1 VGAVRHSDNPSG
13 QKVTTQIGHYP
24 IEAELGR
31 GAMGVVYRS
40 THPRLGIPV
49 AIKVLA
55 EQFSSDRSFRE
66 RFHRE
71 AATVASLNHPGIV
84 RVYDFDEDG
93 PVLFIVMEW
102 VEGRSMRSWLDE
114 YGRFSVDVS
123 VDLIQQLLSAVGVA
137 HDYQIVHRDLKPENI
152 LISNRGKTKILDF
165 GISKLIDDKHN
176 LTATGSMV
184 GTPAYMAPEQVKGE
198 AIDPTADIYS
208 LGMILYELLHGE
220 PPFTGPLPSVLHSQV
235 FDKPRAS
242 TAIPSTI
249 MDIIW
254 KATSK
259 GRDQRFQT
267 CEGFSGA
274 FHYMPRTASAPAP
287 PDAVSAEI
295 AVADPHDAPKSAS
308 APPGDRK
315 PSGVCTY
322 SDCSERRGWA
332 CAYKDLTGREC
343 KSWWCRRHIQFIE
356 RTPFCPRHAS
366 VIRALAPTANTIFEI
381 KNRPAVDDRAL
392 PLAALVAEDVD
403 KDVTELVRRRF
414 QNRKD
419 VTLARDRTVRQTWSG
434 RDDVAW
440 ERSWAALKS
449 QGYLVRI
456 AVRVTTAEP
465 DTVQLLIGN
474 TVVFKAVPD
483 WISRRREGEPPDH
496 ADRARF
502 GKKIF
507 HAVLE
512 HVDEPQAV
520 AVATPVPS
528 AGTPPIVLPPPVIN
542 RTLIEGMIL
551 RMATLATR
559 LTGYEV
565 ASQLGLPLTSL
576 EPILRSLTTS
586 NFLDALGIASETG
599 PWQGR
604 PLPERMAYALTKQ
617 GRARSEEIAKAGSRY
632 AGPAPVSMHEYK
644 TVLAEAAKGAPLDL
658 AKVNIALAGMEL
670 APGVTEAVRAAVNSR
685 SSVFIYGAPGNGKTT
700 LARRIP
706 KLLGSS
712 ILIPVAIDVG
722 GGEVMTIFDS
732 AVHHLEHNQP
742 ADKRWR
748 RVSRPLVQVG
758 GEFQLEMFDP
768 TWEEGS
774 RTYGAPLQ
782 VKANG
787 GVLLI
792 DDLGR
797 QRVTPK
803 QILDRLLVP
812 LEQDT
817 DYMNLSAS
825 GRKLEIPFR
834 AQLALSTN
842 LKPSELLDEAY
853 LRRLAYKVLMPD
865 PTWEMWCRI
874 FERERARLNI
884 PPDPNALEKISGL
897 YADRPL
903 RGNHPRDL
911 LERLVDVSSARGV
924 RAKLSADLVEAAWH
938 TLFIAS

>member
-1 VGAVRHSDNPSG
+1 MPIDS
-13 QKVTTQIGHYP
+13 KVSTTQLGRYP

-40 THPRLGIPV
+40 THPRLEIPV
-49 AIKVLA
+49 AIKVLS
-55 EQFSSDRSFRE
+55 EQYSSDPSFRQ

-114 YGRFSVDVS
+114 DGRFSVDVS

-137 HDYQIVHRDLKPENI
+137 HDSQLVHRDLKPDNI

-165 GISKLIDDKHN
+165 GISKLIDDKHR

-198 AIDPTADIYS
+198 AVDATSDIYS

-220 PPFTGPLPSVLHSQV
+220 PPFTGALPSVLHSQV
-235 FDKPRAS
+235 FDRPRAS
-242 TAIPSTI
+242 TAIPSPI
-249 MDIIW
+249 MEIIW
-254 KATSK
+254 KATAKDRS
-259 GRDQRFQT
+259 QRFQS
-267 CEGFSGA
+267 CEEFSGA
-274 FHYMPRTASAPAP
+274 FHYMPKPGAAQPPVEAISNELAVDEQVEEHAPAP
-287 PDAVSAEI
+287 ARIDG
-295 AVADPHDAPKSAS
+295 H
-308 APPGDRK
+308 K
-315 PSGVCTY
+315 PAGVCTY
-322 SDCSERRGWA
+322 SDCQERRGWA

-403 KDVTELVRRRF
+403 KDVTELVRRRY
-414 QNRKD
+414 QSRKD
-419 VTLARDRTVRQTWSG
+419 VTIARDRTVRQTWSG
-434 RDDVAW
+434 RNDVAW

-449 QGYLVRI
+449 QGYLIRI
-456 AVRVTTAEP
+456 AVRVAANEP
-465 DTVQLLIGN
+465 DIVQLLIGN
-474 TVVFKAVPD
+474 TLVFKEVPA

-502 GKKIF
+502 GKKLFAAI
-507 HAVLE
+507 LE
-512 HVDEPQAV
+512 HVDAPR
-520 AVATPVPS
+520 PVPS
-528 AGTPPIVLPPPVIN
+528 AVPATGHLIEPPPPPEIN
-542 RTLIEGMIL
+542 RTLIEGMVL
-551 RMATLATR
+551 RLAATATR
-559 LTGYEV
+559 VTGFEV
-565 ASQLGLPLTSL
+565 AEALALPFNAI
-576 EPILRSLTTS
+576 EPILKALTS
-586 NFLDALGIASETG
+586 ANFLDALGLAQEQG
-599 PWQGR
+599 PWLGR
-604 PLPERMAYALTKQ
+604 PLPERMAYSLTKQ
-617 GRARSEEIAKAGSRY
+617 GRTRSDQIADASTRY
-632 AGPAPVSMHEYK
+632 MGPAPVSMAEYK
-644 TVLAEAAKGAPLDL
+644 AVLAEAG
-658 AKVNIALAGMEL
+658 
-670 APGVTEAVRAAVNSR
+670 NSR
-685 SSVFIYGAPGNGKTT
+685 SSIFIYGAPGNGKTT

-706 KLLGSS
+706 ALLGGP
-712 ILIPVAIDVG
+712 IVIPVALDVG
-722 GGEVMTIFDS
+722 GGAVLTIFDG
-732 AVHHLEHNQP
+732 AVHRLEPNQP
-742 ADKRWR
+742 ADRRWR

-768 TWEEGS
+768 TWEDGN
-774 RTYGAPLQ
+774 RVYGAPLQ

-797 QRVTPK
+797 QRVSPK
-803 QILDRLLVP
+803 QILARLLVP

-817 DYMNLSAS
+817 DFLNLTAS
-825 GRKLEIPFR
+825 GRKVEIPFR

-842 LKPSELLDEAY
+842 LKPAELLDEAY

-865 PTWEMWCRI
+865 PTWEMWVRI
-874 FERERARLNI
+874 FERERERLAI
-884 PPDPNALEKISGL
+884 PPAPAALEMMQSL
-897 YADRPL
+897 YGGGAGPRPPRAPPAPAALEMMQSLYGGRPL

-924 RAKLSADLVEAAWH
+924 RPQLTPELVEAAWN
-938 TLFIAS
+938 TLFVAS

>member
-1 VGAVRHSDNPSG
+1 
-13 QKVTTQIGHYP
+13 
-24 IEAELGR
+24 
-31 GAMGVVYRS
+31 MGVVYRS
-40 THPRLGIPV
+40 THPRLEIPV
-49 AIKVLA
+49 AIKVLSD
-55 EQFSSDRSFRE
+55 QYSSDPSFRQ

-71 AATVASLNHPGIV
+71 AATVAALNHPGIV

-102 VEGRSMRSWLDE
+102 VDGRSMRSWLDE

-137 HDYQIVHRDLKPENI
+137 HDYQIVHRDLKPDNI

-165 GISKLIDDKHN
+165 GISKLIDDKAR

-198 AIDPTADIYS
+198 PIDMTADIYS

-220 PPFTGPLPSVLHSQV
+220 PPFTGPLPTVLHSQV
-235 FDKPRAS
+235 FDRPRAS
-242 TAIPSTI
+242 TAIPSPI
-249 MDIIW
+249 MEIIW

-259 GRDQRFQT
+259 SPEQRFQT
-267 CEGFSGA
+267 CKEFSGA
-274 FHYMPRTASAPAP
+274 FHYMPKPGVQQPPVEALSADAAVEEDVEQPRPLPTRNEGPKPA
-287 PDAVSAEI
+287 
-295 AVADPHDAPKSAS
+295 
-308 APPGDRK
+308 
-315 PSGVCTY
+315 GVCTY
-322 SDCSERRGWA
+322 SDCNERRGWA
-332 CAYKDLTGREC
+332 CAYKDMTGRKC
-343 KSWWCRRHIQFIE
+343 SSWWCRRHIQFIE

-403 KDVTELVRRRF
+403 KDVTELVRRRY

-419 VTLARDRTVRQTWSG
+419 VTIARDRTVRQTWSG
-434 RDDVAW
+434 RTDVAW

-449 QGYLVRI
+449 QGYLIRI
-456 AVRVTTAEP
+456 AVRVATDEP
-465 DTVQLLIGN
+465 DMVQLLIGN
-474 TVVFKAVPD
+474 TVVFKEVPD

-502 GKKIF
+502 GKKLFAAI
-507 HAVLE
+507 LE
-512 HVDEPQAV
+512 HVDEPRPVSSAV
-520 AVATPVPS
+520 PAT
-528 AGTPPIVLPPPVIN
+528 AHQMEPPPPPEIN
-542 RTLIEGMIL
+542 RTLIEGMVL
-551 RMATLATR
+551 RLAASTTR
-559 LTGYEV
+559 ITGYEV
-565 ASQLGLPLTSL
+565 AEQLALPFNAI
-576 EPILRSLTTS
+576 EPILKSLTGT
-586 NFLDALGIASETG
+586 NFLEAMGLASDQG
-599 PWQGR
+599 PWLGR
-604 PLPERMAYALTKQ
+604 PLPERMAYTLTKQ
-617 GRARSEEIAKAGSRY
+617 GRGRSDEIAGASTRY
-632 AGPAPVSMHEYK
+632 AGPAPVSMQEYRA
-644 TVLAEAAKGAPLDL
+644 VLNDAARPATLDL
-658 AKVNIALAGMEL
+658 VKVGLALSGIEL
-670 APGVTEAVRAAVNSR
+670 APGVMEAVRAAVNSR
-685 SSVFIYGAPGNGKTT
+685 SSIFIYGAPGNGKTT
-700 LARRIP
+700 LARRLAS
-706 KLLGSS
+706 LLGGPV
-712 ILIPVAIDVG
+712 LIPVALDVG
-722 GGEVMTIFDS
+722 GGEVMTVFDG
-732 AVHHLEHNQP
+732 AVHRLEANQP
-742 ADKRWR
+742 ADRRWR
-748 RVSRPLVQVG
+748 RVGRPLVQVG

-768 TWEEGS
+768 TWEDGS

-797 QRVTPK
+797 QRVSPK

-817 DYMNLSAS
+817 DFLNLTAT
-825 GRKLEIPFR
+825 GRKVEIPFR

-842 LKPSELLDEAY
+842 LKPAELLDEAY

-874 FERERARLNI
+874 FERERERLNI
-884 PPDPNALEKISGL
+884 PADPGALEMISSL
-897 YADRPL
+897 YSGRPL

-924 RAKLSADLVEAAWH
+924 RAQLTPQLVEAAWH

>member
-1 VGAVRHSDNPSG
+1 
-13 QKVTTQIGHYP
+13 
-24 IEAELGR
+24 
-31 GAMGVVYRS
+31 MGVVYRS
-40 THPRLGIPV
+40 THPRLDIPV

-55 EQFSSDRSFRE
+55 EQYSGDVSFRQ

-102 VEGRSMRSWLDE
+102 VDGRSMRSWLDE

-123 VDLIQQLLSAVGVA
+123 VDLVQQLLSAVGVA
-137 HDYQIVHRDLKPENI
+137 HDFGIVHRDLKPDNI

-165 GISKLIDDKHN
+165 GISKLIDDKHR

-198 AIDPTADIYS
+198 AVDKASDIYS

-220 PPFTGPLPSVLHSQV
+220 PPFTGPLPAVLHSQV
-235 FDKPRAS
+235 FDRPRAS
-242 TAIPSTI
+242 TAIPSPI
-249 MDIIW
+249 MEIIW
-254 KATSK
+254 KATAKDPS
-259 GRDQRFQT
+259 QRFQT
-267 CEGFSGA
+267 CEEFSGA
-274 FHYMPRTASAPAP
+274 FHYMPKPGVAQPAADGMSSTDSSGPVQLITEPQVAIPQRTDGPKP
-287 PDAVSAEI
+287 P
-295 AVADPHDAPKSAS
+295 
-308 APPGDRK
+308 
-315 PSGVCTY
+315 GVCTFA
-322 SDCSERRGWA
+322 DCGERRGWA
-332 CAYKDLTGREC
+332 CAYRDLTGREC

-403 KDVTELVRRRF
+403 KDVTELVRRRY

-434 RDDVAW
+434 RNEVAW
-440 ERSWAALKS
+440 ERSWSALKS

-465 DTVQLLIGN
+465 DMVQLLIGN
-474 TVVFKAVPD
+474 TVVFKEVPN

-502 GKKIF
+502 GKKLFAAI
-507 HAVLE
+507 LE
-512 HVDEPQAV
+512 HVDEPQPMPPPTG
-520 AVATPVPS
+520 TPSSSPDL
-528 AGTPPIVLPPPVIN
+528 GTPPPPEIN
-542 RTLIEGMIL
+542 RALVEGMVL
-551 RMATLATR
+551 RLASTATR

-565 ASQLGLPLTSL
+565 ADQLALPFISVEPVLKLLTSA
-576 EPILRSLTTS
+576 
-586 NFLDALGIASETG
+586 NFLDALGLANEQG
-599 PWQGR
+599 PWLGR

-617 GRARSEEIAKAGSRY
+617 GRTRSEEIARAGTRY
-632 AGPAPVSMHEYK
+632 AGPAPVSLREYRA
-644 TVLAEAAKGAPLDL
+644 VLAEAAKPGTLDL
-658 AKVNIALAGMEL
+658 TKVTAALAGIEL

-685 SSVFIYGAPGNGKTT
+685 SSIFIYGAPGNGKTS
-700 LARRIP
+700 LARRLP
-706 KLLGSS
+706 RLLGNP
-712 ILIPVAIDVG
+712 IVVPMALDIG
-722 GGEVMTIFDS
+722 GGEVMAVFDP
-732 AVHHLEHNQP
+732 AVHRLEANQP
-742 ADKRWR
+742 ADRRWR
-748 RVSRPLVQVG
+748 RVARPLVQVG
-758 GEFQLEMFDP
+758 GEFQIEMFDP
-768 TWEEGS
+768 TWEDGS

-797 QRVTPK
+797 QRVSPK
-803 QILDRLLVP
+803 QILDRLLIP
-812 LEQDT
+812 LEQEI

-825 GRKLEIPFR
+825 GRKVEVPFW

-842 LKPSELLDEAY
+842 LKPVELLDEAY

-865 PTWEMWCRI
+865 PSWEMFTRI
-874 FERERARLNI
+874 FERERERLTI
-884 PPDPNALEKISGL
+884 PPDGTALEMIRSL
-897 YADRPL
+897 YGGRPL

-924 RAKLSADLVEAAWH
+924 QPALSPELVEAAWH
-938 TLFIAS
+938 TLFITT

>member
-1 VGAVRHSDNPSG
+1 MPIEP
-13 QKVTTQIGHYP
+13 KVSTTQLGKYP

-40 THPRLGIPV
+40 THPRLEIPV

-55 EQFSSDRSFRE
+55 EQYSSDPSFRQ

-71 AATVASLNHPGIV
+71 AATVAALNHPGIV

-102 VEGRSMRSWLDE
+102 VDGRSMRSWLDE

-137 HDYQIVHRDLKPENI
+137 HDYQIVHRDLKPDNI

-165 GISKLIDDKHN
+165 GISKLIDDKHR

-198 AIDPTADIYS
+198 PVDATADIYS

-220 PPFTGPLPSVLHSQV
+220 PPFTGPLPAVLHSQV

-242 TAIPSTI
+242 TAIPSPI

-254 KATSK
+254 KATAKERS
-259 GRDQRFQT
+259 QRFQT
-267 CEGFSGA
+267 CEEFAGA
-274 FHYMPRTASAPAP
+274 FHYMPKAAVAHP
-287 PDAVSAEI
+287 PVEAVSDEM
-295 AVADPHDAPKSAS
+295 AVEGEVEEPRPLPTRPD
-308 APPGDRK
+308 GQK
-315 PSGVCTY
+315 PAGVCTY
-322 SDCSERRGWA
+322 SDCGERRGWA
-332 CAYKDLTGREC
+332 CAYTDMTGRKC
-343 KSWWCRRHIQFIE
+343 GSWWCRRHIQFIE

-403 KDVTELVRRRF
+403 KDVTELVRRRY

-419 VTLARDRTVRQTWSG
+419 VTIARDRTVRQTWSG
-434 RDDVAW
+434 RNEVAW

-449 QGYLVRI
+449 QGYLIRI
-456 AVRVTTAEP
+456 AVRVGADEP
-465 DTVQLLIGN
+465 DMVQLLIGN
-474 TVVFKAVPD
+474 TVVFKEVPD

-502 GKKIF
+502 GKKLFAAI
-507 HAVLE
+507 LE
-512 HVDEPQAV
+512 HVDSPR
-520 AVATPVPS
+520 PVPS
-528 AGTPPIVLPPPVIN
+528 ATPATNSRQIEPPPPPEIN
-542 RTLIEGMIL
+542 RTLIEGMVL
-551 RMATLATR
+551 RLAATATR
-559 LTGYEV
+559 LTGFEF
-565 ASQLGLPLTSL
+565 AEQLALPFNAI
-576 EPILRSLTTS
+576 EPILKNLTGT
-586 NFLDALGIASETG
+586 NFLDALGLAQEQG
-599 PWQGR
+599 PWLGR
-604 PLPERMAYALTKQ
+604 PLPERMAYAITKQ
-617 GRARSEEIAKAGSRY
+617 GRTRSDQIADSSTRY
-632 AGPAPVSMHEYK
+632 MGPAPVSMQEYK
-644 TVLAEAAKGAPLDL
+644 AVLAEAAKPATLDL
-658 AKVNIALAGMEL
+658 IKVGLALSGIEL
-670 APGVTEAVRAAVNSR
+670 APGVMEAVRAAVNSR
-685 SSVFIYGAPGNGKTT
+685 SSIFIYGAPGNGKTT

-706 KLLGSS
+706 SLLGGP
-712 ILIPVAIDVG
+712 IVLPVGLDIG
-722 GGEVMTIFDS
+722 GGEVMSVFDP
-732 AVHHLEHNQP
+732 AIHRVEPNQP
-742 ADKRWR
+742 ADRRWR

-774 RTYGAPLQ
+774 RVYGAPLQ

-797 QRVTPK
+797 QRVPPK

-817 DYMNLSAS
+817 DFLNLTAS
-825 GRKLEIPFR
+825 GRKVEIPFR

-842 LKPSELLDEAY
+842 LKPAELLDEAY
-853 LRRLAYKVLMPD
+853 LRRLSYKVLMPD

-874 FERERARLNI
+874 FERERERLTI
-884 PPDPNALEKISGL
+884 PPEPAALEMIQTL
-897 YADRPL
+897 YGGRPL

-924 RAKLSADLVEAAWH
+924 RPQLTPELVEAAWN
-938 TLFIAS
+938 TLFVAS

>member
-1 VGAVRHSDNPSG
+1 MA
-13 QKVTTQIGHYP
+13 TTQLGKYP

-40 THPRLGIPV
+40 THPRLEIPV

-55 EQFSSDRSFRE
+55 EQYSSDANFRQ

-71 AATVASLNHPGIV
+71 AATVASLNHTGIV

-123 VDLIQQLLSAVGVA
+123 VDLVQQLLSAVGVA
-137 HDYQIVHRDLKPENI
+137 HDLGVVHRDIKPDNI

-165 GISKLIDDKHN
+165 GISKLVDDKQR

-198 AIDPTADIYS
+198 NVDARADIYS

-220 PPFTGPLPSVLHSQV
+220 PPFTGALPAVLHSQV
-235 FDKPRAS
+235 FDRPRPS
-242 TAIPSTI
+242 TAIPSPI

-254 KATSK
+254 KATAKDRS
-259 GRDQRFQT
+259 QRFQT
-267 CEGFSGA
+267 CEEFSGA
-274 FHYMPRTASAPAP
+274 FHYMPRPAAAQP
-287 PDAVSAEI
+287 PVEAVSNESPIVEQVAPQ
-295 AVADPHDAPKSAS
+295 AVMPATGGTK
-308 APPGDRK
+308 PPG
-315 PSGVCTY
+315 VCRW
-322 SDCSERRGWA
+322 SDCNEKRGWA
-332 CAYKDLTGREC
+332 CAYKDLQGREC
-343 KSWWCRRHIQFIE
+343 KTWWCRRHITFIE

-366 VIRALAPTANTIFEI
+366 VIRALSPTAGTIFEI

-392 PLAALVAEDVD
+392 PLAALVAEDID
-403 KDVTELVRRRF
+403 KDVTELVRRRY
-414 QNRKD
+414 QNRRD
-419 VTLARDRTVRQTWSG
+419 VTLANDRTVRQTWSG
-434 RDDVAW
+434 STQVAW
-440 ERSWAALKS
+440 ERSWAALRS
-449 QGYLVRI
+449 QGYMVRI
-456 AVRVTTAEP
+456 AVRVSISEP

-474 TVVFKAVPD
+474 TVVFKEIPD

-502 GKKIF
+502 AKKVFAAI
-507 HAVLE
+507 LE
-512 HVDEPQAV
+512 HVDEPQPA
-520 AVATPVPS
+520 APITSPGPS
-528 AGTPPIVLPPPVIN
+528 APQIEPPPPPDIN

-551 RMATLATR
+551 RLASSANR
-559 LTGYEV
+559 LTGYQIAEQM
-565 ASQLGLPLTSL
+565 ALPFSAVEPVLKTLTGDNL
-576 EPILRSLTTS
+576 I
-586 NFLDALGIASETG
+586 DALGLANEQG
-599 PWQGR
+599 PWLQR
-604 PLPERMAYALTKQ
+604 PLPERMAYSVTRQ
-617 GRARSEEIAKAGSRY
+617 GRARSEEIARASTRY
-632 AGPAPVSMHEYK
+632 AGPAPVSMAEYRQ
-644 TVLAEAAKGAPLDL
+644 VLAEAAKPGTLDL
-658 AKVNIALAGMEL
+658 PKVNRVLSGIEL
-670 APGVTEAVRAAVNSR
+670 APGVAEAVRAAVNSR
-685 SSVFIYGAPGNGKTT
+685 SSIFIYGAPGNGKTT
-700 LARRIP
+700 LARRIAG
-706 KLLGSS
+706 LLGGP
-712 ILIPVAIDVG
+712 IVIPVALDIGSGD
-722 GGEVMTIFDS
+722 VMTVFDG
-732 AVHHLEHNQP
+732 AVHRLEANQP
-742 ADKRWR
+742 GDRRWR
-748 RVSRPLVQVG
+748 RIARPMVQVG

-797 QRVTPK
+797 QRVSPK

-812 LEQDT
+812 LEQEV
-817 DYMNLSAS
+817 DYMNLSSS
-825 GRKLEIPFR
+825 GRKIEVPFW

-842 LKPSELLDEAY
+842 LKPGELLDEAY

-865 PTWEMWCRI
+865 PTWDMWCRI
-874 FERERARLNI
+874 FERERERLTI
-884 PPDPNALEKISGL
+884 PPSTEVLQMIQSL
-897 YADRPL
+897 YGGRPL

-924 RAKLSADLVEAAWH
+924 RPQLTPELIEAAWN
-938 TLFIAS
+938 TLFVAS

>member
-1 VGAVRHSDNPSG
+1 
-13 QKVTTQIGHYP
+13 
-24 IEAELGR
+24 
-31 GAMGVVYRS
+31 MGVVYRS
-40 THPRLGIPV
+40 THPRLDIPV

-55 EQFSSDRSFRE
+55 EQYSSDMSFRQ

-71 AATVASLNHPGIV
+71 AATVAALNHPGIV

-123 VDLIQQLLSAVGVA
+123 VDLVQQLLSAVGVA
-137 HDYQIVHRDLKPENI
+137 HDYGIVHRDLKPDNI

-165 GISKLIDDKHN
+165 GISKLIDDKHR

-198 AIDPTADIYS
+198 AVDASSDIYS

-220 PPFTGPLPSVLHSQV
+220 PPFTGQLPAVLHSQV
-235 FDKPRAS
+235 FDRPRAS
-242 TAIPSTI
+242 TAIPSPI
-249 MDIIW
+249 MEIIW
-254 KATSK
+254 KATAKDST
-259 GRDQRFQT
+259 QRFQS
-267 CEGFSGA
+267 CEAFSGA
-274 FHYMPRTASAPAP
+274 FHYMPKPAAAQP
-287 PDAVSAEI
+287 PAEVVSDELVAVQISM
-295 AVADPHDAPKSAS
+295 PKSAIPS
-308 APPGDRK
+308 HADGPKPP
-315 PSGVCTY
+315 GVCTF
-322 SDCSERRGWA
+322 SDCGERRGWA

-343 KSWWCRRHIQFIE
+343 KSWWCRKHIQFIE

-403 KDVTELVRRRF
+403 KDVTELVRRRY

-434 RDDVAW
+434 RNEVAW
-440 ERSWAALKS
+440 ERSWSALKS
-449 QGYLVRI
+449 QGYMVRI
-456 AVRVTTAEP
+456 AVRVTTDEP
-465 DTVQLLIGN
+465 DMVQLLIGN
-474 TVVFKAVPD
+474 TVVFKEVPD
-483 WISRRREGEPPDH
+483 WIHRRREGEPPDH

-502 GKKIF
+502 GKKLFAAI
-507 HAVLE
+507 LE
-512 HVDEPQAV
+512 HVDEPL
-520 AVATPVPS
+520 PMPSSVPTS
-528 AGTPPIVLPPPVIN
+528 PQIEPPPPPEIN
-542 RTLIEGMIL
+542 RNLIEGMVL
-551 RMATLATR
+551 RLASNTTR
-559 LTGYEV
+559 VTGFEL
-565 ASQLGLPLTSL
+565 AEQLALPFAAV
-576 EPILRSLTTS
+576 EPILKALTGA
-586 NFLDALGIASETG
+586 NFLDALGLAPEQG
-599 PWQGR
+599 PWLGR
-604 PLPERMAYALTKQ
+604 PLPERMAYAITKQ
-617 GRARSEEIAKAGSRY
+617 GHIRSDEIGNASTRY
-632 AGPAPVSMHEYK
+632 TGPAPVSMLEYK
-644 TVLAEAAKGAPLDL
+644 AVLTEAARPGTLDL
-658 AKVNIALAGMEL
+658 TKIALALSGIEL

-685 SSVFIYGAPGNGKTT
+685 SSIFIYGAPGNGKTT

-706 KLLGSS
+706 NLLGGP
-712 ILIPVAIDVG
+712 IVVPVALDIG
-722 GGEVMTIFDS
+722 GGEVMTIFDG
-732 AVHHLEHNQP
+732 AVHRLEANQP
-742 ADKRWR
+742 VDKRWR
-748 RVSRPLVQVG
+748 RVARPLVQVG
-758 GEFQLEMFDP
+758 GEFRLEMFDP

-787 GVLLI
+787 GVLLV

-797 QRVTPK
+797 QRVSPK

-812 LEQDT
+812 LEQQI

-825 GRKLEIPFR
+825 GRKYEVPFR

-842 LKPSELLDEAY
+842 LKPAELLDEAY

-874 FERERARLNI
+874 FERERERLTI
-884 PPDPNALEKISGL
+884 PPDPQALDLIKNLYSG
-897 YADRPL
+897 RPL

-911 LERLVDVSSARGV
+911 LERLVDVSSARGA
-924 RAKLSADLVEAAWH
+924 RAKLSPELVEAAWH
-938 TLFIAS
+938 TLFITS

>member
-1 VGAVRHSDNPSG
+1 MPIEP
-13 QKVTTQIGHYP
+13 KVSTTQLGKYP

-40 THPRLGIPV
+40 THPRLDIPV
-49 AIKVLA
+49 AIKVLS
-55 EQFSSDRSFRE
+55 EQYSSDPNFRQ

-71 AATVASLNHPGIV
+71 AATVAALNHPGIV

-102 VEGRSMRSWLDE
+102 VDGRSMRSWLDE

-123 VDLIQQLLSAVGVA
+123 VDLVQQLLSAVGVA
-137 HDYQIVHRDLKPENI
+137 HDFGIVHRDLKPDNI

-165 GISKLIDDKHN
+165 GISKLVDDKHR

-198 AIDPTADIYS
+198 EVDATADIYS

-220 PPFTGPLPSVLHSQV
+220 PPFTGPLPAVLHSQV
-235 FDKPRAS
+235 FDRPRAS
-242 TAIPSTI
+242 TAIPAPI
-249 MDIIW
+249 MEVVW
-254 KATSK
+254 KATAK
-259 GRDQRFQT
+259 DRAQRFRS
-267 CEGFSGA
+267 CEEFAGA
-274 FHYMPRTASAPAP
+274 FHYMPKA
-287 PDAVSAEI
+287 
-295 AVADPHDAPKSAS
+295 AVARAPVEAPSGEMAVEEEEEVEDA
-308 APPGDRK
+308 APQTPPARVDGHK
-315 PSGVCTY
+315 PTGVCTY
-322 SDCSERRGWA
+322 SDCGERRGWA
-332 CAYKDLTGREC
+332 CAYTDMVGRKC
-343 KSWWCRRHIQFIE
+343 NSWWCRKHIQFIE

-403 KDVTELVRRRF
+403 KDVTELIRRRY

-419 VTLARDRTVRQTWSG
+419 VTIARDRTVRQTWSG
-434 RDDVAW
+434 RDQVAW

-449 QGYLVRI
+449 QGYLIRI
-456 AVRVTTAEP
+456 AVRVGAEEP
-465 DTVQLLIGN
+465 DMVQLLIGN
-474 TVVFKAVPD
+474 TVVFKEVPD

-502 GKKIF
+502 GKKLFAAI
-507 HAVLE
+507 LE
-512 HVDEPQAV
+512 HVDAPR
-520 AVATPVPS
+520 PVPTTQPAS
-528 AGTPPIVLPPPVIN
+528 ASRPMEPPPPPEIN
-542 RTLIEGMIL
+542 RNLIEGMVL
-551 RMATLATR
+551 RLAATATK
-559 LTGYEV
+559 LTGFEF
-565 ASQLGLPLTSL
+565 AEALALPFSAI
-576 EPILRSLTTS
+576 EPILKSLTS
-586 NFLDALGIASETG
+586 ANFLDALGLAQDQG
-599 PWQGR
+599 PWLGR
-604 PLPERMAYALTKQ
+604 PLPERMTYAITKQ
-617 GRARSEEIAKAGSRY
+617 GRTRGDQISDAGTRY
-632 AGPAPVSMHEYK
+632 LGPAPVSMQEYK
-644 TVLAEAAKGAPLDL
+644 AVLAEAAKPATLDL
-658 AKVNIALAGMEL
+658 VKVGLALSGIEL
-670 APGVTEAVRAAVNSR
+670 ASGVMEAVRAAVNSR
-685 SSVFIYGAPGNGKTT
+685 SSIFIYGAPGNGKTT

-706 KLLGSS
+706 SLLGGP
-712 ILIPVAIDVG
+712 IIIPVALDIG
-722 GGEVMTIFDS
+722 AGEVMTVFDG
-732 AVHHLEHNQP
+732 AIHKLEPNQP
-742 ADKRWR
+742 ADRRWR
-748 RVSRPLVQVG
+748 RVARPLVQVG

-768 TWEEGS
+768 TWEAGS
-774 RTYGAPLQ
+774 RVYGAPLQ

-797 QRVTPK
+797 QRVSPK

-817 DYMNLSAS
+817 DFLNLSAS
-825 GRKLEIPFR
+825 GRKMEVPFR

-842 LKPSELLDEAY
+842 LKPAELLDEAY

-865 PTWEMWCRI
+865 PTWEMWSRI
-874 FERERARLNI
+874 FERERERLTI
-884 PPDPNALEKISGL
+884 PKDGAALDLIQSL
-897 YADRPL
+897 YGGRPL

-924 RAKLSADLVEAAWH
+924 RPQLSPELIEAAWN

>member
-1 VGAVRHSDNPSG
+1 MS
-13 QKVTTQIGHYP
+13 TTQLGRYP

-40 THPRLGIPV
+40 THPRLEIPV
-49 AIKVLA
+49 AIKVLSD
-55 EQFSSDRSFRE
+55 QYSSDPSFRQ

-71 AATVASLNHPGIV
+71 AATVAALNHPGIV

-102 VEGRSMRSWLDE
+102 VDGRSMRSWLDE

-123 VDLIQQLLSAVGVA
+123 IDLIQQLLSAVGVA
-137 HDYQIVHRDLKPENI
+137 HDFQVVHRDLKPDNI

-165 GISKLIDDKHN
+165 GISKLIDDKHR

-198 AIDPTADIYS
+198 PVDATADIYS

-220 PPFTGPLPSVLHSQV
+220 PPFTGQLPAVLHSQV
-235 FDKPRAS
+235 FDRPRAS
-242 TAIPSTI
+242 TAIPSPI
-249 MDIIW
+249 MDVIW
-254 KATSK
+254 RATAK
-259 GRDQRFQT
+259 DPAQRFRS
-267 CEGFSGA
+267 CEEFAGA
-274 FHYMPRTASAPAP
+274 FHYMPKA
-287 PDAVSAEI
+287 
-295 AVADPHDAPKSAS
+295 AVAHPPVEAISSGEAAVEEEIEEPKPLPTRTDGQKA
-308 APPGDRK
+308 
-315 PSGVCTY
+315 SGVCTY
-322 SDCSERRGWA
+322 SDCGERRGWA
-332 CAYKDLTGREC
+332 CAYQDMTGRKC
-343 KSWWCRRHIQFIE
+343 NSWWCRRHIQFIE

-403 KDVTELVRRRF
+403 KDVTELVRRRY

-419 VTLARDRTVRQTWSG
+419 VTIARDRTVRQTWSG
-434 RDDVAW
+434 RNDVAW

-449 QGYLVRI
+449 QGYLIRI
-456 AVRVTTAEP
+456 AVRVAADEP
-465 DTVQLLIGN
+465 DIVQLLIGN
-474 TVVFKAVPD
+474 TVVFKDVPD
-483 WISRRREGEPPDH
+483 WITRRREGESPDH

-502 GKKIF
+502 GKKLFAAI
-507 HAVLE
+507 LE
-512 HVDEPQAV
+512 HVDSPR
-520 AVATPVPS
+520 PVPS
-528 AGTPPIVLPPPVIN
+528 ATPATSSRQIEPPPPPEIN
-542 RTLIEGMIL
+542 RTLIEGMVL
-551 RMATLATR
+551 RIAASATKV
-559 LTGYEV
+559 TGYEF
-565 ASQLGLPLTSL
+565 AEALALPFAAI
-576 EPILRSLTTS
+576 EPILKSLTGA
-586 NFLDALGIASETG
+586 NFLDALGLAQEQG
-599 PWQGR
+599 PWLGR
-604 PLPERMAYALTKQ
+604 PLPERMSYSITKQ
-617 GRARSEEIAKAGSRY
+617 GRTRSDQIADASTRY
-632 AGPAPVSMHEYK
+632 MGPAPVSMQEYK
-644 TVLAEAAKGAPLDL
+644 AVLAEAAKPGTLDL
-658 AKVNIALAGMEL
+658 VKVSLALSGIEL
-670 APGVTEAVRAAVNSR
+670 APGVMEAVRAAVNSR
-685 SSVFIYGAPGNGKTT
+685 SSIFIYGAPGNGKTT

-706 KLLGSS
+706 SLLGGPI
-712 ILIPVAIDVG
+712 ILPVALDVG
-722 GGEVMTIFDS
+722 GGEVMEIFDG
-732 AVHHLEHNQP
+732 AIHRLEPNQP

-748 RVSRPLVQVG
+748 RVARPLVQVG
-758 GEFQLEMFDP
+758 GEFQLEMFDS

-774 RTYGAPLQ
+774 RVYGAPLQ

-797 QRVTPK
+797 QRVSPK

-817 DYMNLSAS
+817 DFLNLTSS
-825 GRKLEIPFR
+825 GRKVEIPFQ

-842 LKPSELLDEAY
+842 LKPGELLDEAY

-874 FERERARLNI
+874 FERERARLTI
-884 PPDPNALEKISGL
+884 PAAPQALEMIQTMYGG
-897 YADRPL
+897 RPL

-924 RAKLSADLVEAAWH
+924 RPQLTPELIEAAWN
-938 TLFIAS
+938 TLFVAS

>member
-1 VGAVRHSDNPSG
+1 
-13 QKVTTQIGHYP
+13 
-24 IEAELGR
+24 
-31 GAMGVVYRS
+31 MGVVYRS
-40 THPRLGIPV
+40 THPRLDIPV

-55 EQFSSDRSFRE
+55 EQYSSDVNFRQ

-71 AATVASLNHPGIV
+71 AATVAALNHPGIV

-123 VDLIQQLLSAVGVA
+123 VDLVQQLLSAVGVA
-137 HDYQIVHRDLKPENI
+137 HDFSIVHRDLKPDNI

-165 GISKLIDDKHN
+165 GISKLIDDKHR

-198 AIDPTADIYS
+198 AVDKGSDIYS

-220 PPFTGPLPSVLHSQV
+220 PPFTGPLPAVLHSQV
-235 FDKPRAS
+235 FDRPRAS
-242 TAIPSTI
+242 TAIPSPI
-249 MDIIW
+249 MEIIW
-254 KATSK
+254 KATAK
-259 GRDQRFQT
+259 DPAMRFQT
-267 CEGFSGA
+267 CEEFSGA
-274 FHYMPRTASAPAP
+274 FHYMQKPAVATP
-287 PDAVSAEI
+287 PSEAGSAELPV
-295 AVADPHDAPKSAS
+295 AVTLSQPRAPIPPHTDGPK
-308 APPGDRK
+308 PP
-315 PSGVCTY
+315 GVCTFI
-322 SDCSERRGWA
+322 DCEERRGWA

-343 KSWWCRRHIQFIE
+343 KSWWCRKHIQFIE

-403 KDVTELVRRRF
+403 RDVTELVRRRY

-419 VTLARDRTVRQTWSG
+419 ITIARDRTVRQTWSG
-434 RDDVAW
+434 RNEVAW

-456 AVRVTTAEP
+456 AVRVTTGEP
-465 DTVQLLIGN
+465 DMVQLLIGN
-474 TVVFKAVPD
+474 TVVFKEVPN

-502 GKKIF
+502 GKKLFAAI
-507 HAVLE
+507 LQ
-512 HVDEPQAV
+512 HVDEPQ
-520 AVATPVPS
+520 PVPTDQ
-528 AGTPPIVLPPPVIN
+528 GRVVREEIEPPPPPEIN
-542 RTLIEGMIL
+542 HTLIEGMVL
-551 RMATLATR
+551 RLATTANR

-565 ASQLGLPLTSL
+565 AEQLALPFVAV
-576 EPILRSLTTS
+576 EPILKALIGA
-586 NFLDALGIASETG
+586 NFLDALGLASDQG
-599 PWQGR
+599 PWLGR
-604 PLPERMAYALTKQ
+604 PLPERMAYAITRQ
-617 GRARSEEIAKAGSRY
+617 GRARSEEIARASTRY
-632 AGPAPVSMHEYK
+632 SGPAPVSLHEYR
-644 TVLAEAAKGAPLDL
+644 TVLADAAKPGTLDL
-658 AKVNIALAGMEL
+658 TKVTAALSGIEL

-685 SSVFIYGAPGNGKTT
+685 SSIFIYGAPGNGKTT

-706 KLLGSS
+706 RLLGTP
-712 ILIPVAIDVG
+712 IVIPIALDIG
-722 GGEVMTIFDS
+722 GGEVMTVFDG
-732 AVHHLEHNQP
+732 AVHRLEANQP
-742 ADKRWR
+742 ADRRWR
-748 RVSRPLVQVG
+748 RVARPLVQVG

-768 TWEEGS
+768 TWEEGG

-787 GVLLI
+787 GVLLV

-797 QRVTPK
+797 QRVSPK

-812 LEQDT
+812 LEQEI

-825 GRKLEIPFR
+825 GRKVEVPFR

-842 LKPSELLDEAY
+842 LKPGELLDEAY
-853 LRRLAYKVLMPD
+853 LRRLSYKVLMPD

-874 FERERARLNI
+874 FERERERLTI
-884 PPDPNALEKISGL
+884 PADSSALDLIKTL
-897 YADRPL
+897 YGGRPL

-924 RAKLSADLVEAAWH
+924 RAELSLELIEAAWH
-938 TLFIAS
+938 TLFVTS

>member
-1 VGAVRHSDNPSG
+1 
-13 QKVTTQIGHYP
+13 
-24 IEAELGR
+24 
-31 GAMGVVYRS
+31 MGVVYRS
-40 THPRLGIPV
+40 THPRLEIPV

-55 EQFSSDRSFRE
+55 EQYSSDASFRQ

-71 AATVASLNHPGIV
+71 AATVAALNHPGIV

-123 VDLIQQLLSAVGVA
+123 VDLVQQLLSAVGVA
-137 HDYQIVHRDLKPENI
+137 HDFGIVHRDLKPDNI

-165 GISKLIDDKHN
+165 GISKLIDDKHR

-198 AIDPTADIYS
+198 EVEKYSDVYS

-220 PPFTGPLPSVLHSQV
+220 PPFTGPLPAVLHSQV
-235 FDKPRAS
+235 FDRPRAS
-242 TAIPSTI
+242 TAIPSPI
-249 MDIIW
+249 MEIIW
-254 KATSK
+254 KATAKDPS
-259 GRDQRFQT
+259 QRFQT
-267 CEGFSGA
+267 CEEFSGA
-274 FHYMPRTASAPAP
+274 FHYMPKPGAAQPPAEAISDQLPVSVESDLPRAQIPLRADSSKP
-287 PDAVSAEI
+287 P
-295 AVADPHDAPKSAS
+295 
-308 APPGDRK
+308 
-315 PSGVCTY
+315 GVCTF
-322 SDCSERRGWA
+322 SDCGERRGWA

-343 KSWWCRRHIQFIE
+343 KSWWCRKHIQFIE

-403 KDVTELVRRRF
+403 KDVTELVRRRY

-434 RDDVAW
+434 RNEVAW
-440 ERSWAALKS
+440 ERSWSALKS

-474 TVVFKAVPD
+474 TVVFKEVPN

-502 GKKIF
+502 GKRLFGAI
-507 HAVLE
+507 LE
-512 HVDEPQAV
+512 HVDEPQ
-520 AVATPVPS
+520 PVPS
-528 AGTPPIVLPPPVIN
+528 LAIPSNGHEIEPPPPPEIN
-542 RTLIEGMIL
+542 RTLIEGMVL
-551 RMATLATR
+551 RLASAATR
-559 LTGYEV
+559 LTGFEV
-565 ASQLGLPLTSL
+565 AEQLALPFVVVEPGLKALTSA
-576 EPILRSLTTS
+576 
-586 NFLDALGIASETG
+586 NFLDALGLAPEQG
-599 PWQGR
+599 PWLGR
-604 PLPERMAYALTKQ
+604 PLPERMAYSLTKH
-617 GRARSEEIAKAGSRY
+617 GRVRSDEIANASTRY

-644 TVLAEAAKGAPLDL
+644 LVLAEAATPGTLDL
-658 AKVNIALAGMEL
+658 TKGTLALAGIEL
-670 APGVTEAVRAAVNSR
+670 APGVVEAVRAAVNSR
-685 SSVFIYGAPGNGKTT
+685 ASIFIYGAPGNGKTT
-700 LARRIP
+700 LPRRLP
-706 KLLGSS
+706 TLLGGP
-712 ILIPVAIDVG
+712 IVIPFALHIR
-722 GGEVMTIFDS
+722 GGEVMTIFDGS
-732 AVHHLEHNQP
+732 VHRLEQHQP
-742 ADKRWR
+742 ADRRWR
-748 RVSRPLVQVG
+748 RIARPLVQVG
-758 GEFQLEMFDP
+758 GEFQLDMFDP
-768 TWEEGS
+768 TFEEGS

-782 VKANG
+782 LKANG

-797 QRVTPK
+797 QRVSPK

-812 LEQDT
+812 LEQEI

-825 GRKLEIPFR
+825 GRKVEVPFW

-842 LKPSELLDEAY
+842 LKPGELLDEAY
-853 LRRLAYKVLMPD
+853 LRRLSYKVLMPD

-874 FERERARLNI
+874 FERERDRLTI
-884 PPDPNALEKISGL
+884 PPDPAALELIRSLYSG
-897 YADRPL
+897 RPL

-911 LERLVDVSSARGV
+911 LERLVDVSAARGV
-924 RAKLSADLVEAAWH
+924 RPQLTLELVEAAWH
-938 TLFIAS
+938 TLFITS

>member
-1 VGAVRHSDNPSG
+1 
-13 QKVTTQIGHYP
+13 
-24 IEAELGR
+24 
-31 GAMGVVYRS
+31 MGVVYRS
-40 THPRLGIPV
+40 THPRLDIPV

-55 EQFSSDRSFRE
+55 EQYSSDTSFRQ

-71 AATVASLNHPGIV
+71 AATVAALNHPGIV

-102 VEGRSMRSWLDE
+102 VDGRSMRSWLDE

-123 VDLIQQLLSAVGVA
+123 VDLVQQLLSAVGVA
-137 HDYQIVHRDLKPENI
+137 HDFSIVHRDLKPDNI

-165 GISKLIDDKHN
+165 GISKLIDDKHR

-198 AIDPTADIYS
+198 AVEKYSDVYS

-220 PPFTGPLPSVLHSQV
+220 PPFTGPLPAVLHSQV
-235 FDKPRAS
+235 FDRPRAS
-242 TAIPSTI
+242 TAIPSPI
-249 MDIIW
+249 MEIIW
-254 KATSK
+254 KATAKDPS
-259 GRDQRFQT
+259 QRFQT
-267 CEGFSGA
+267 CEEFSGA
-274 FHYMPRTASAPAP
+274 FHYMPKPGVAQPPVETMSSDSAVPVQVTEPQAAIPQRTDGPKP
-287 PDAVSAEI
+287 P
-295 AVADPHDAPKSAS
+295 
-308 APPGDRK
+308 
-315 PSGVCTY
+315 GVCTFV
-322 SDCSERRGWA
+322 DCDERRGWA
-332 CAYKDLTGREC
+332 CAYKDLNGREC

-403 KDVTELVRRRF
+403 KDVTELVRRRY

-434 RDDVAW
+434 RNEVAW
-440 ERSWAALKS
+440 ERSWSALKS

-465 DTVQLLIGN
+465 DMVQLLIGN
-474 TVVFKAVPD
+474 TVVFKEVPN

-502 GKKIF
+502 GKKLFAAI
-507 HAVLE
+507 LE
-512 HVDEPQAV
+512 HVDEPQPMPPPTHSP
-520 AVATPVPS
+520 ATSPEV
-528 AGTPPIVLPPPVIN
+528 GTPPPPEIN
-542 RTLIEGMIL
+542 RTLAEGMIL
-551 RMATLATR
+551 RIASTATR

-565 ASQLGLPLTSL
+565 AEHLALPFVAI
-576 EPILRSLTTS
+576 EPALKALTTA
-586 NFLDALGIASETG
+586 NFLDALGLASEQG
-599 PWQGR
+599 PWLGR
-604 PLPERMAYALTKQ
+604 PLPERMTYALSKQ
-617 GRARSEEIAKAGSRY
+617 GRVRSEEISRAGTRY
-632 AGPAPVSMHEYK
+632 AGPSPVSLREYRA
-644 TVLAEAAKGAPLDL
+644 VLADAAKPGTLDL
-658 AKVNIALAGMEL
+658 TKVTAALAGIEL

-685 SSVFIYGAPGNGKTT
+685 SSIFIYGAPGNGKTS

-706 KLLGSS
+706 RLLGNP
-712 ILIPVAIDVG
+712 IVVPVALDVG
-722 GGEVMTIFDS
+722 GGEVMTVFDP
-732 AVHHLEHNQP
+732 AVHRLEANQP
-742 ADKRWR
+742 ADRRWR
-748 RVSRPLVQVG
+748 RVARPLVQVG
-758 GEFQLEMFDP
+758 GEFQIEMFDP

-797 QRVTPK
+797 QRVAPK

-812 LEQDT
+812 LEQEI

-825 GRKLEIPFR
+825 GRKVEVPFW

-842 LKPSELLDEAY
+842 LKPAELLDEAY

-874 FERERARLNI
+874 FERERERLTI
-884 PPDPNALEKISGL
+884 PPDVNALDMIRTL
-897 YADRPL
+897 YGGRPL

-911 LERLVDVSSARGV
+911 LERLVDVSSARG
-924 RAKLSADLVEAAWH
+924 AQPSLSPELVEAAWH
-938 TLFIAS
+938 TLFIAT